1 MKNIGIWIRINLF
14 NFLMV
19 SILGVV
25 MRYNLAFSLPGMVQI
40 YWQESHSHFA
50 FYGWVT
56 SSIYLFVTE
65 WLRQENPAIATK
77 RYQVLMLCNQIG
89 SYGMLFSFIHHG
101 YYWLSIVFSAVALFC
116 NFAYFVMLLK
126 DTKSIPD
133 TAVKWLRAGAFFA
146 IWSSIGI
153 AGLACFSSRKNELQ
167 VLYRA
172 STYFYLHYQYNGFFI
187 FSCIGI
193 LLFTLKQHG
202 IYLAEK
208 QNRIIFSS
216 LLISTFLGYGLSIL
230 WIEGL
235 SHWILIFLAVAA
247 LQLYSVGK
255 IWWAVKIHWSLI
267 TKQFSKAQCV
277 ILKIAGLAL
286 LLKSICQFFSAIPV
300 VGAFAFNN
308 INIIIAYLHLV
319 LLMGISLFIMWRILG
334 YQPEKS
340 TRINSISLNTLV
352 FGIVLNECILAF
364 AGLFPGFIVPI
375 STVTAGL
382 LLASVIIMMAIG
394 FFLVSFRTFKKPN
407 GN

>member
-14 NFLMV
+14 NFLVV

-56 SSIYLFVTE
+56 SSIYLFVAQ
-65 WLRQENPAIATK
+65 WLKQENPAIAIK
-77 RYQVLMLCNQIG
+77 RYQVLMLCNQIA
-89 SYGMLFSFIHHG
+89 SYGMLVTFLYHG

-116 NFAYFVMLLK
+116 SFAYFVMLLK
-126 DTKSIPD
+126 DTRNITH
-133 TAVKWLRAGAFFA
+133 TAVKWLLAGAFFA

-153 AGLACFSSRKNELQ
+153 AGLAYFSSRKDELQ

-202 IYLAEK
+202 IYITEK
-208 QNRIIFSS
+208 QNRIIFTG
-216 LLISTFLGYGLSIL
+216 LLISTFLGYGLSLL
-230 WIEGL
+230 WIEDL
-235 SHWILIFLAVAA
+235 NHWSLLFLAVAA
-247 LQLYSVGK
+247 LQLYSTGK
-255 IWWAVKIHWSLI
+255 LLWVLKVQWSVI
-267 TKQFSKAQCV
+267 AKQFSKVQCV

-286 LLKSICQFFSAIPV
+286 LLKSVCQFFSAIPV
-300 VGAFAFNN
+300 LGSFAFSN

-319 LLMGISLFIMWRILG
+319 LLMGISLFLIWKMLDYQKKRTALLHTIAIYSLG
-334 YQPEKS
+334 S
-340 TRINSISLNTLV
+340 
-352 FGIVLNECILAF
+352 GIILNETFLVISGVCSAL
-364 AGLFPGFIVPI
+364 LVPFL
-375 STVTAGL
+375 SGAYLL
-382 LLASVIIMMAIG
+382 LLASVVIMLSIASIL
-394 FFLVSFRTFKKPN
+394 FFMTSI
-407 GN
+407 

>member
-14 NFLMV
+14 NFLVV

-56 SSIYLFVTE
+56 SSIYLFIAQ
-65 WLRQENPAIATK
+65 WLKQENPAISTK
-77 RYQVLMLCNQIG
+77 RYQVLMLCNQIA
-89 SYGMLFSFIHHG
+89 SYGMLVTFLYHG

-116 NFAYFVMLLK
+116 SFTYFVMLLK
-126 DTKSIPD
+126 DTRNITH
-133 TAVKWLRAGAFFA
+133 TAVKWLLAGAFFA

-202 IYLAEK
+202 IYIAEK
-208 QNRIIFSS
+208 QNRIIFSG
-216 LLISTFLGYGLSIL
+216 LLISTFLGYGLSLL
-230 WIEGL
+230 WIEVL
-235 SHWILIFLAVAA
+235 NHWSLLFLAVAA
-247 LQLYSVGK
+247 LQLYSTGK
-255 IWWAVKIHWSLI
+255 LLWVLKVQWSVI
-267 TKQFSKAQCV
+267 AKQFSKVQCV

-286 LLKSICQFFSAIPV
+286 LLKSVCQFFSAIPV
-300 VGAFAFNN
+300 LGAFAFSN

-319 LLMGISLFIMWRILG
+319 LLMGISLFLIWKMLEYQKKRTALLHTIAIYSLG
-334 YQPEKS
+334 S
-340 TRINSISLNTLV
+340 
-352 FGIVLNECILAF
+352 GIILNEIILVISGVCSALLVPF
-364 AGLFPGFIVPI
+364 LSGAYLLF
-375 STVTAGL
+375 
-382 LLASVIIMMAIG
+382 LASVVIMLSIASIL
-394 FFLVSFRTFKKPN
+394 FFMRSI
-407 GN
+407 